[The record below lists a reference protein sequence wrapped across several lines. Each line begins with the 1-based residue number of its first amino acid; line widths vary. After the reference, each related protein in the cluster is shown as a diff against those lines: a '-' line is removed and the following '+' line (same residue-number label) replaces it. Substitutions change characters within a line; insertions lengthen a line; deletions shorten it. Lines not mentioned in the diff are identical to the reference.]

1 MKKLR
6 TLLSAMLVVAM
17 LLGMAATAGA
27 FTYETCLNPAGA
39 ADLIMTLE
47 NLDLDGTLK
56 PGMYEGKKI
65 VVAAAGGDHA
75 TSLREYGKIFKELT
89 GGEVEV
95 QEFPDNL
102 FEKVQMGLQSGGQF
116 DVIEMP
122 VAFLHSFAYAGYL
135 TDIAPMLE
143 SLASP
148 GFDVGDFVPSMF
160 DTYSKYNNQTIA
172 FPYKPDAQL
181 FFYRKDLFE
190 DEAVKAQYKEKTGKD
205 LKVPETPEELLEVAA
220 FFTKSLNPDSP
231 VEYGFSTMMS
241 KGNSR
246 FSWFNRLGAF
256 GGSEVKDDYSLG
268 FTDGSGLKALEYTI
282 ELGKYAPK
290 DWLTFDWDTAN
301 TFFAQG
307 NAAMMEQ
314 WPGLYLTCNQAESP
328 TKGKI
333 GYAVT
338 PGQSPT
344 LGGWGLSIVA
354 DSAEQEM
361 AFKFCEM
368 ATSKDGECV
377 KIQYTFDPCRT
388 SNYARDVVK
397 EVSEVYEALA
407 ANLACATQL
416 ADTDIPYVSAQ
427 CGDVEEVAIQQA
439 LAGEITPQEAIDQM
453 AKGLEEIIQDVKEDL
468 EA

>member
-1 MKKLR
+1 M
-6 TLLSAMLVVAM
+6 
-17 LLGMAATAGA
+17 
-27 FTYETCLNPAGA
+27 FETYA
-39 ADLIMTLE
+39 
-47 NLDLDGTLK
+47 
-56 PGMYEGKKI
+56 
-65 VVAAAGGDHA
+65 
-75 TSLREYGKIFKELT
+75 
-89 GGEVEV
+89 
-95 QEFPDNL
+95 
-102 FEKVQMGLQSGGQF
+102 
-116 DVIEMP
+116 
-122 VAFLHSFAYAGYL
+122 
-135 TDIAPMLE
+135 
-143 SLASP
+143 
-148 GFDVGDFVPSMF
+148 
-160 DTYSKYNNQTIA
+160 KYNGQTIA
-172 FPYKPDAQL
+172 FPYKPDAQI

-231 VEYGFSTMMS
+231 VEYGYSTMMS
-241 KGNSR
+241 KNNSR
-246 FSWFNRLGAF
+246 FTWFNRLGAF
-256 GGSEVKDDYSLG
+256 GGKEVNPDYTLG

-282 ELGKYAPK
+282 ELGKYSPK
-290 DWLTFDWDTAN
+290 EWLTFDWDTAN

-328 TKGKI
+328 TKDKV

-338 PGQSPT
+338 PGKSPT
-344 LGGWGLSIVA
+344 LGGWGLSIVG
-354 DSAEQEM
+354 DTKEQEM

-397 EVSEVYEALA
+397 DVSGIYEALA

-427 CGDVEEVAIQQA
+427 CGDVEEVAIQSA
-439 LAGEITPQEAIDQM
+439 LAGEITAQQAIDQM
-453 AKGLEEIIQDVKEDL
+453 AQGLEAIIADVKEDM
-468 EA
+468 

>member
-1 MKKLR
+1 MRKFRSLF
-6 TLLSAMLVVAM
+6 AMVLAIAM
-17 LLGMAATAGA
+17 LLGVAASASA
-27 FTYETCLNPAGA
+27 FSYETVLNPAGE
-39 ADLIMTLE
+39 ADLVMTLD
-47 NLDLDGTLK
+47 NLDLDGTLQ
-56 PGMYEGKKI
+56 PGMYAGKKI
-65 VVAAAGGDHA
+65 TVAASGGDHA
-75 TSLREYGKIFKELT
+75 AGLREYAQIFNELT

-95 QEFPDNL
+95 QEFPDQL
-102 FEKVQMGLQSGGQF
+102 FEKVQLALQSGGQF

-122 VAFLHSFAYAGYL
+122 IAFLHSFAYAGYL

-143 SLASP
+143 TVASP

-160 DTYSKYNNQTIA
+160 ETYSLYQGKTIA

-190 DEAVKAQYKEKTGKD
+190 DPAVQAQYKEKTGND
-205 LKVPETPEELLEVAA
+205 LKVPETPDEMLEVAA

-231 VEYGFSTMMS
+231 VEYGYSTMMS
-241 KGNSR
+241 KGSSR
-246 FSWFNRLGAF
+246 FNWFNRLGAF
-256 GGSEVKDDYSLG
+256 GGREVNEDYTLG
-268 FTDGSGLKALEYTI
+268 FTDGSGLKALEFVL
-282 ELGKYAPK
+282 ELGKYAPS

-314 WPGLYLTCNQAESP
+314 WPGLYLTCNQEGSP
-328 TKGKI
+328 TKDKI

-354 DSAEQEM
+354 DSPEQEM

-368 ATSKDGECV
+368 ATSKDGECI

-388 SNYARDVVK
+388 SNYERETVK
-397 EVSEVYEALA
+397 EVSDVYEALG
-407 ANLACATQL
+407 ANLAYATQL

-427 CGDVEEVAIQQA
+427 CGDVEEVAIQGA
-439 LAGEITPQEAIDQM
+439 LSGELTAQEAIDQM
-453 AKGLEEIIQDVKEDL
+453 AAGLEAIIKDVLEDL
-468 EA
+468 